1 MRIAFFGT
9 PGFAVP
15 SLRALLDGGA
25 QVVAVVT
32 QPDRPRGRS
41 RSTLV
46 SPPVKEL
53 ALEHGLPVYQP
64 DRPTGDLF
72 LTALRRLE
80 PELGVVVA
88 YGHLLRPDLLALPR
102 LGMINVHASL
112 LPDLRGAAPI
122 PWSILR
128 GDTRS
133 GVTIMRMEAGLDSG
147 PILHQLETP
156 ITPWETAGSLTERL
170 ADLGATALVEAL
182 HLLQTGQ
189 LPGVPQDHA
198 RATLAPKIH
207 RDVAH
212 LSWSES
218 AEAVTRRIRAF
229 DPVPGAW
236 TTLEGHTEVKLY
248 GARPVAQSG
257 APGTILAATP
267 GLVVAAGEGAVSIE
281 EVQPTGRKRMTA
293 EEWVRGRGAAPGQR
307 FE

>member
-1 MRIAFFGT
+1 MRIVFFGT
-9 PGFAVP
+9 PAFAVP
-15 SLRALLDGGA
+15 SLRALLEGGA
-25 QVVAVVT
+25 QVVAVVS

-46 SPPVKEL
+46 PPPVKEL
-53 ALEHGLPVYQP
+53 AQERGIPVYQP

-128 GDTRS
+128 GDTRT

-156 ITPWETAGSLTERL
+156 LTPWDTGGSLTERL

-182 HLLQTGQ
+182 HLLQAGQ
-189 LPGVPQDHA
+189 LPAVPQDHTL
-198 RATLAPKIH
+198 ATLAPKIN
-207 RDVAH
+207 REVAH
-212 LSWSES
+212 LSWSEA
-218 AEAVTRRIRAF
+218 AEAVARRIRAF

-236 TTLEGHTEVKLY
+236 STLEGVTEVKLY
-248 GARPVAQSG
+248 GARPVADSG
-257 APGTILAATP
+257 HPGMILAVAP
-267 GLVVAAGEGAVSIE
+267 SLVVAAGVAAVSIE

-293 EEWVRGRGAAPGQR
+293 EEWVRGRGAAVGQR